1 MTSRLCCCPQSN
13 TERPLRAPRRC
24 DSTAPPEIGIEASLN
39 RRCGSRTLVYCIDSP
54 VDPPVSSHASPV
66 DPPFRRVAELRL
78 LPAPFGKAVSG
89 RFELCFARFAR
100 SGVGSLEPLTPRVFV
115 VSCPKSP
122 GPPGEVA
129 FIDCETYPR
138 PETRRTGNPTGA
150 VKREV
155 RIRPDEADIPAQ
167 SNQAPPQARLS

>member
-54 VDPPVSSHASPV
+54 VDPPVSSRASPV

-150 VKREV
+150 DKIEV